1 MYFKIYY
8 TICNYKCN
16 WKHIH
21 HVSCVCE
28 SVKTWA
34 YKCKWFTLT
43 HTTLVQTI
51 NQCWVVLCFQN
62 LKSMSE
68 GMIYVHLPLEVFK
81 KLKTN
86 FDSWFTIEIIKNSL
100 FCISTIFICLAT
112 TSKCLPIPPF
122 FLHSSSQLFLIP
134 QFTFYLFELLGKLI
148 LWFHYILDI
157 HFKISN
163 LVICFQCLHILAT
176 WKHFTL

>member
-1 MYFKIYY
+1 MIY
-8 TICNYKCN
+8 IN
-16 WKHIH
+16 
-21 HVSCVCE
+21 
-28 SVKTWA
+28 
-34 YKCKWFTLT
+34 T
-43 HTTLVQTI
+43 HKLVQTT
-51 NQCWVVLCFQN
+51 NQCWVVLCFQK

-81 KLKTN
+81 KLKTS

-112 TSKCLPIPPF
+112 ISKCLPIPPF

-148 LWFHYILDI
+148 FWFHYILDI
-157 HFKISN
+157 YFKISN
-163 LVICFQCLHILAT
+163 LVLCFHVCIL
-176 WKHFTL
+176 